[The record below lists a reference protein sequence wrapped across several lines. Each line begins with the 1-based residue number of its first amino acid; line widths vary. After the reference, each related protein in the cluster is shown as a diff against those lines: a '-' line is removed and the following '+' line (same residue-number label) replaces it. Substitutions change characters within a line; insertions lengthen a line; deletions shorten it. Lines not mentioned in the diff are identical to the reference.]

1 MTLIFNPTTYGSLL
15 ADIVPKVIET
25 EEEHDRLLI
34 QFERL
39 HVKKKNRTLEELAL
53 YRLLVV
59 LIETYEEQQFCVP
72 ASLPHEMLQ
81 YIMECSGTRQVDL
94 VGLLGSSGVVSE
106 IVNGKRAMSKAQ
118 AKALGDRF
126 KVSPSLFI

>member
-15 ADIVPKVIET
+15 ADIVPKVVET
-25 EEEHDRLLI
+25 EEEYDRLLV

-39 HVKKKNRTLEELAL
+39 HVKKKNRTSEELSL
-53 YRLLVV
+53 YRRLVV
-59 LIETYEEQQFCVP
+59 LIETYEEHQFCVP
-72 ASLPHEMLQ
+72 ASFPHEMLQ
-81 YIMECSGTRQVDL
+81 YIMECSGTRQ

-118 AKALGDRF
+118 AKTLGDRF

>member
-25 EEEHDRLLI
+25 EEEYDRLLL

-94 VGLLGSSGVVSE
+94 VGLLGSSSVVSE

>member
-1 MTLIFNPTTYGSLL
+1 MMLTFNPKTYINLL
-15 ADIVPKVIET
+15 VDAIPKVIET
-25 EEEHDRLLI
+25 KEEYDRMLL
-34 QFERL
+34 QVEQL
-39 HVKKKNRTLEELAL
+39 HFKEELSPEEDKL
-53 YRLLVV
+53 YDLLVALV
-59 LIETYEEQQFCVP
+59 ETYEERQFP
-72 ASLPHEMLQ
+72 MQDSLPHEVLQ
-81 YIMECSGTRQVDL
+81 HIMEHSGTRQVDL

>member
-1 MTLIFNPTTYGSLL
+1 MLL
-15 ADIVPKVIET
+15 
-25 EEEHDRLLI
+25 

-106 IVNGKRAMSKAQ
+106 IVNGKRAMGKAQ

>member
-25 EEEHDRLLI
+25 EEEYDRLLL

-59 LIETYEEQQFCVP
+59 LIETYEKQQFCVP

-118 AKALGDRF
+118 AKVLGDRF

>member
-25 EEEHDRLLI
+25 EEEYDRLLL

-39 HVKKKNRTLEELAL
+39 HVKKKNRTLEEIAL

-59 LIETYEEQQFCVP
+59 LIETYEEHQFCVP

>member
-1 MTLIFNPTTYGSLL
+1 MLTFNPTTYINLL
-15 ADIVPKVIET
+15 MGAVPKVIET
-25 EEEHDRLLI
+25 EEEYDRML
-34 QFERL
+34 QQVEKL
-39 HVKKKNRTLEELAL
+39 HFKEELSPEEDKL
-53 YRLLVV
+53 YDLLVA
-59 LIETYEEQQFCVP
+59 LIETYEERQFP
-72 ASLPHEMLQ
+72 MQESLPHEILQ
-81 YIMECSGTRQVDL
+81 HIMEHSGTRQVDL

>member
-1 MTLIFNPTTYGSLL
+1 MTPTFNITTYGSLL

-25 EEEHDRLLI
+25 EEEYDRLLL

-39 HVKKKNRTLEELAL
+39 HVKKKNRTLEEIAL

-59 LIETYEEQQFCVP
+59 LIETYEEHQFCVP

>member
-25 EEEHDRLLI
+25 EEEYDRLLL

-94 VGLLGSSGVVSE
+94 GGLLGSSGVVSE